1 MENRKHAM
9 IATWK
14 MSLDGVTEAHEI
26 LRVEN
31 DRRHAL
37 AQAIMDV
44 ENNPAYHYVGY
55 GGYPNMD
62 GEVETDASFMDGNTM
77 RFGAV
82 AGMKGIRN
90 PILVA
95 MKLSE
100 NTKDIFLC
108 GEGARK
114 YAIEQGF
121 EEAEMLSPEAK
132 AFYEEHCP
140 SFEAHDTVCMIA
152 MDSEGM
158 STGVS
163 TSGLPFKHAGR
174 VGDSPVVGSGF
185 YCDSEI
191 GAACATGNGEDVM
204 RGSLCLHAVMNMKMG
219 MNAQEAADRALRDH
233 MQRLNRAGY
242 HAKDISVIAMDCNGS
257 WGVATD
263 REDFPFVVCDENT
276 EPVVMV
282 CHCGENESKME
293 VASDQWLASYKG
305 D

>member
-1 MENRKHAM
+1 M

-14 MSLDGVTEAHEI
+14 MSLEGVRKADDI
-26 LRVEN
+26 LKCED

-37 AQAIMDV
+37 AEAIMDV

-62 GEVETDASFMDGNTM
+62 GEVETDASYMDGNTM
-77 RFGAV
+77 KFGAV
-82 AGMKGIRN
+82 AGMKGIAN

-108 GEGARK
+108 GEGAKR
-114 YAIEQGF
+114 YALENGF
-121 EEAEMLSPEAK
+121 DENEMSSPEAK

-152 MDSEGM
+152 MDSKGL

-174 VGDSPVVGSGF
+174 VGDSPVIGSGF
-185 YCDSEI
+185 YCDSET

-204 RGSLCLHAVMNMKMG
+204 RGSLCLHVVMNMKQG
-219 MNAQEAADRALRDH
+219 MDVQPAVETALFNH
-233 MQRLNRAGY
+233 IERLERAGY
-242 HAKDISVIAMDCNGS
+242 RTGDISVIAMDNKGNR
-257 WGVATD
+257 GVATN

-282 CHCGENESKME
+282 CHNRNSQMVIDLPNEE
-293 VASDQWLASYKG
+293 WLSSYTG